1 VTIPHGILLTKL
13 RIDKFR
19 AIGHAD
25 ISLRDATALVG
36 QNGSGKSSV
45 LRALNAFFNFED
57 ERADFE
63 DGRHAYQKNTGS
75 SIEVLIEGLSPD
87 AALPFVQAGTPV
99 LRAKFKFTRQKPS
112 WNVYTAGAWQKAP
125 EGFRLALRKQISFAM
140 VPTRRDHE
148 VAHGAEHGLLG
159 KAAGEWIAANRQR
172 DRVSPRLAEIATSF
186 QKSALTGL
194 QRQLRKVAP
203 LDGPFSFELG
213 FANDPDYRLLLPGVA
228 ITVKEGGQAIRLE
241 DSGSGTQ
248 SMAIFALYAYLAEI
262 QGKVFILGMEEPEQ
276 NLHPQA
282 QRQLM
287 RNLVGMGLQV
297 VFTTHSPTIV
307 DTLEHEQVVLCRRVE
322 GKTRGLES
330 RVTQVLPE
338 FFTRNGIDRNS
349 YYRFHRRQ
357 NSEFL
362 FADFVVVV
370 EGPADAS
377 VVATLLQDAGVDL
390 AALGINIVTLDGVTS
405 IGHMYHLMKELDVP
419 SAYIVDKDYFL
430 PYSKNKRD
438 LSLDAT
444 GYPQYQS
451 IVKSGTLLPTLFP
464 KLGDQAKIL
473 KNLHDNHT
481 EAMKMLR
488 AVGVF
493 CFRFALEIDLVASQA
508 PRGRLYAHLGVA
520 AHEQTENHLL
530 TKRYSNS
537 GIKSVEAIVQ
547 AISGLPPTGLPNS
560 YKAIR
565 REIPIMALAAR
576 KHP

>member
-1 VTIPHGILLTKL
+1 MTVAHGILLTKL
-13 RIDKFR
+13 KIDKFR
-19 AIGHAD
+19 AIAHAEVD
-25 ISLRDATALVG
+25 LQEATALVG
-36 QNGSGKSSV
+36 QNGSGKTSV

-63 DGRHAYQKNTGS
+63 AGRHAYQKNMGS
-75 SIEVLIEGLSPD
+75 TIEVLIEGLSPD
-87 AALPFVQAGTPV
+87 VALPFVQAGASV
-99 LRAKFKFTRQKPS
+99 LRAQFKFTRQRAT
-112 WNVYTAGAWQKAP
+112 WNVYTAGRWQKAP
-125 EGFRLALRKQISFAM
+125 EGFRIALRKQISFAM

-148 VAHGAEHGLLG
+148 VAHGSAHGLLG

-172 DRVSPRLAEIATSF
+172 DRVSPRLAEVAASF
-186 QKSALTGL
+186 KKNALTGFQKQL
-194 QRQLRKVAP
+194 QKVAP

-213 FANDPDYRLLLPGVA
+213 FATDTDYRLLLPNLA
-228 ITVKEGGQAIRLE
+228 ITVKEGGQSIRLE

-262 QGKVFILGMEEPEQ
+262 EGKVFILGMEEPEQ

-287 RNLVGMGLQV
+287 KTLVGMGLQV

-307 DTLEHEQVVLCRRVE
+307 DTLDHEQVVLCRRAE

-330 RVTQVLPE
+330 RLSQVRRD
-338 FFTRNGIDRNS
+338 FFPRHGIDRDS

-362 FADFVVVV
+362 FADFVIVV
-370 EGPADAS
+370 EGPADAA
-377 VVATLLQDAGVDL
+377 VVATLLNDAGVDP

-405 IGHMYHLMKELDVP
+405 IGHIFHLMKELEVA

-451 IVKSGTLLPTLFP
+451 TFKSGTILAALFP
-464 KLGDQAKIL
+464 KATDQAKL
-473 KNLHDNHT
+473 LQHLQGNHSD
-481 EAMKMLR
+481 AMKMLR
-488 AVGVF
+488 TVGFF
-493 CFRFALEIDLVASQA
+493 CFRFALEVDLVAAQT
-508 PRGRLYAHLGVA
+508 PRSRFYSHLRVA
-520 AHEQTENHLL
+520 VADQTENHLL
-530 TKRYSNS
+530 TKRYSNN
-537 GIKSVEAIVQ
+537 GIKSIEAIVQ
-547 AISGLPPTGLPNS
+547 AIVGLPPAALPNS